1 MSPTGKS
8 SNLSLAIVLLAA
20 GEGSRLGSI
29 PKALLRKDGKTL
41 LEHFCQAVEPL
52 RPLEF
57 MVVTGFHAD
66 AIEAELAK
74 QGKALGLT
82 MTVVRNRQAEQGL
95 GSSVR
100 LALENLHSQYDVL
113 AVCLSDQPNISK
125 QDLTL
130 LLEQFAA
137 CQPGEE
143 ILLPQVNGQRGNPV
157 LFSRKAVESILTIPK
172 MVCRLYMDQN
182 PNLVKI
188 YRTNQ
193 LAFIQDVDTDTDIQ
207 KLGITRI

>member
-1 MSPTGKS
+1 MSSTGKS

-20 GEGSRLGSI
+20 GEGSRMGSI

-52 RPLEF
+52 MPLEF

-74 QGKALGLT
+74 QGKVLGLT
-82 MTVVRNRQAEQGL
+82 MTVVRNPQAEQGQ

-100 LALENLHSQYDVL
+100 LALESLHSQYDVL
-113 AVCLSDQPNISK
+113 VVCLCDQPNISN
-125 QDLTL
+125 QDLTR
-130 LLEQFAA
+130 LLEQFAVRG
-137 CQPGEE
+137 PGKEM
-143 ILLPQVNGQRGNPV
+143 LMPQVNGQRGNPV
-157 LFSRKAVESILTIPK
+157 LFSRKAVESILAIPN
-172 MVCRLYMDQN
+172 MVCRLYMDEN

-188 YRTNQ
+188 FETDD
-193 LAFIQDVDTDTDIQ
+193 LAFIQDVDTEVDVQ
-207 KLGITRI
+207 KLGITRF

>member
-1 MSPTGKS
+1 MSSTGKS

-20 GEGSRLGSI
+20 GEGSRMGSI

-41 LEHFCQAVEPL
+41 LEHFCRAVEPL
-52 RPLEF
+52 RSLEF

-82 MTVVRNRQAEQGL
+82 MTVVRNHQAEQGQ

-100 LALENLHSQYDVL
+100 LALESLHSQFDVL
-113 AVCLSDQPNISK
+113 AICLSDQPDVSK
-125 QDLTL
+125 QALTI

-137 CQPGEE
+137 REPGKEM
-143 ILLPQVNGQRGNPV
+143 LMPQVNGQRGNPV
-157 LFSRKAVESILTIPK
+157 LFSRKAVESILAIPK

-188 YRTNQ
+188 FETDH
-193 LAFIQDVDTDTDIQ
+193 LAFIQDVDTEVDVR
-207 KLGITRI
+207 KLGITRF

>member
-1 MSPTGKS
+1 MSSTGKS
-8 SNLSLAIVLLAA
+8 SNLNLAIVLLAA
-20 GEGSRLGSI
+20 GQGSRLGSI

-57 MVVTGFHAD
+57 TVVTGFHAE

-74 QGKALGLT
+74 HAKALALP
-82 MTVVRNRQAEQGL
+82 MTVVRNHHPERGQI
-95 GSSVR
+95 SSVR

-125 QDLTL
+125 QDLTI

-137 CQPGEE
+137 REPGKEM
-143 ILLPQVNGQRGNPV
+143 LLPQVNGQRGNPV

-172 MVCRLYMDQN
+172 MVFRLYMDQN

-188 YRTNQ
+188 FETNQ

-207 KLGITRI
+207 KLGITRT

>member
-8 SNLSLAIVLLAA
+8 SNLNLAIVLLAA

-57 MVVTGFHAD
+57 TVVTGFHAE

-74 QGKALGLT
+74 HAKALALP
-82 MTVVRNRQAEQGL
+82 MTVVRNHHPERGQI
-95 GSSVR
+95 SSVR

-125 QDLTL
+125 QDLTI

-137 CQPGEE
+137 REPGKEM
-143 ILLPQVNGQRGNPV
+143 LLPQVNGQRGNPV

-172 MVCRLYMDQN
+172 MVFRLYMDQN

-188 YRTNQ
+188 FETNQ

-207 KLGITRI
+207 KLGITRT